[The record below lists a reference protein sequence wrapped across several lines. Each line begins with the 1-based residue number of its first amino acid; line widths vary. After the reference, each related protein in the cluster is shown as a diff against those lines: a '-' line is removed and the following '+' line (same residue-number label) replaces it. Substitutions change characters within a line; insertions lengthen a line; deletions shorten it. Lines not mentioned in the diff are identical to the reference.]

1 MKKVVVGYTPSAAG
15 QAALL
20 AAITEVREHRGSLT
34 VLNSSRGDALADP
47 GFAQAADLDWVRT
60 TCSEAG
66 VEVDVRQEV
75 RGREA
80 AEELV
85 ELLGE
90 LQADLC
96 VIGLRRR
103 SAVGKMLLGSNAH
116 RILMDAP
123 CPVLAVKPAVQ
134 HD

>member
-1 MKKVVVGYTPSAAG
+1 MKVVVGYTPSPAG

-20 AAITEVREHRGSLT
+20 AAIAEVQQHQGTLT

-47 GFAQAADLDWVRT
+47 GYAQAADLDWVRT
-60 TCSEAG
+60 TCTEAG
-66 VEVDVRQEV
+66 LEVDLRQEV

-80 AEELV
+80 SEELID
-85 ELLGE
+85 LLGE

-96 VIGLRRR
+96 VIGIRRR

-116 RILMDAP
+116 RILMEAP
-123 CPVLAVKPAVQ
+123 CPVLAVKPAGHHV
-134 HD
+134 

>member
-1 MKKVVVGYTPSAAG
+1 MTIGVGYTPTAAG
-15 QAALL
+15 RAALL
-20 AAITEVREHRGSLT
+20 AAAGAARKEDQDLV
-34 VLNSSRGDALADP
+34 VVNSSRGDALADP

-60 TCSEAG
+60 TCTEAG
-66 VEVDVRQEV
+66 VDVDVRQEV

-80 AEELV
+80 ADELV

-123 CPVLAVKPAVQ
+123 CPVLAVKPEA
-134 HD
+134 HHG

>member
-1 MKKVVVGYTPSAAG
+1 MKVVVGYTPSPAG

-20 AAITEVREHRGSLT
+20 AAITEVGAHEGSLT

-60 TCSEAG
+60 TCSVAG

-80 AEELV
+80 SEELV
-85 ELLGE
+85 DLLSE

-96 VIGLRRR
+96 VIGIRRR

-116 RILMDAP
+116 RILMEAP
-123 CPVLAVKPAVQ
+123 CPVLAVKPSGS